1 MATLLAPLFNQRFYD
16 ANNVPLVGGK
26 VFTYV
31 AGTSTKTATFTDGTG
46 LIQNQNPIILDAR
59 GECFMWFTPGQ
70 SYKIVLAPAN
80 DTDPPSAPIRT
91 IDSVIT
97 PASSLQFAKPVLDPM
112 VGDGV
117 TTTFPL
123 SANPGQVNNVFFNLG
138 GVWQTPGLD
147 FTLSGL
153 SIMCASPPP
162 NGVSGYFNY
171 TIALPVGSSDASF
184 INFSTQATYPGG
196 TVGAK
201 LRESVSVLDFIPA
214 SEYAAIKAYTSTLDV
229 TDYFNAALAA
239 SPVVRVPAGGYRTLY
254 PINMSAR
261 RTANGFSG
269 RRLIGEGA
277 DRVQINA
284 YTGVYPCID
293 CTGQSTGEVSGINF
307 RSDNPPVGLS
317 AANCASIGLQ
327 MGRGNIAQQCNQLT
341 LFDLRFNLTSDMTRN
356 AGNGTIGICND
367 AAEHCIGDRLQI
379 YANLPLVSHN
389 VMQFVI
395 ARSASIPI
403 KGTAYEQPYTGAAIS
418 CTIHEWRNTQLIAWD
433 SFRAM
438 WMHQVAGVEFPN
450 LYTSTRRLASLLPA
464 QKESFYITG
473 ASANVMIRCYQE
485 VSGLFGTTYR
495 MDHRYLTLQGSHQ
508 GMNIQVQRGVSDF
521 GFTLP
526 ATPES
531 SVMLLASAY
540 LNDSVIDC
548 NCLTGNYNAS
558 GDNLGFANEAIA
570 ITGVPN
576 AVRNTKFVVDSIYSR
591 GGAGNIFG
599 TIGPY
604 SYNVDSVNFLSGASY
619 LGAQKGS
626 FVPVVIGLT
635 TAGVV
640 TYTFQAGFFSRS
652 GRTVHF
658 VISLGWSAH
667 SGTGGMA
674 ITGLPFTS
682 DVNVFQ
688 AVSVQYDGLTVGAGK
703 QLVAVVPN
711 NQTQVILNQADPAG
725 GVLLGVPTKAAV
737 TGLIVS
743 GTYLIA

>member
-1 MATLLAPLFNQRFYD
+1 MSATLFTSSKYSATDAAGLPLASGLVYTYAAGSLTPQATYTSQSGASPNTNPVVLDSSGRANIWLGPYAYRFIVKS
-16 ANNVPLVGGK
+16 A
-26 VFTYV
+26 
-31 AGTSTKTATFTDGTG
+31 AGVLMPDG
-46 LIQNQNPIILDAR
+46 
-59 GECFMWFTPGQ
+59 
-70 SYKIVLAPAN
+70 
-80 DTDPPSAPIRT
+80 DTDNITNPVA
-91 IDSVIT
+91 SVQLT
-97 PASSLQFAKPVLDPM
+97 QPTTDLM

-117 TTTFPL
+117 TTIYTL
-123 SANPGQVNNVFFNLG
+123 SANPANVNNVLFSLG
-138 GVWQTPGLD
+138 GAIQVPTVD
-147 FTLSGL
+147 YTLSGVV
-153 SIMCASPPP
+153 ITCTAPPP
-162 NGVSGYFNY
+162 VGVVGFFNY
-171 TIALPVGSSDASF
+171 TIALPVGTNDASL
-184 INFSTQATYPGG
+184 INFSTQTTYPAG
-196 TVGAK
+196 TVGSK

-239 SPVVRVPAGGYRTLY
+239 SAVVRVPAGGYRTLY

-277 DRVQINA
+277 DKVQINA

-307 RSDNPPVGLS
+307 RSDNPPVGLT

-341 LFDLRFNLTSDMTRN
+341 MFDLRFNLTSDMTRN

-367 AAEHCIGDRLQI
+367 ASEHCIADRVQI

-395 ARSASIPI
+395 ARSASIAT
-403 KGTAYEQPYTGAAIS
+403 KGVAYEQPYTGAAIS
-418 CTIHEWRNTQLIAWD
+418 CTIHEWRNMQLIAWD

-438 WMHQVAGVEFPN
+438 WLHQVAGVEFPN

-464 QKESFYITG
+464 QKESFYLSG

-485 VSGLFGTTYR
+485 VSGLFGSTYR
-495 MDHRYLTLQGSHQ
+495 MDHRFLTLDGSHQ
-508 GMNIQVQRGVSDF
+508 GLNVQVQRGVSDF
-521 GFTLP
+521 TFTLP

-531 SVMLLASAY
+531 SVMLLNAAY

-548 NCLTGNYNAS
+548 NYLSGNYNAS

-570 ITGVPN
+570 VTGTPN
-576 AVRNTKFVVDSIYSR
+576 SVRNTKFVLDSVFSR
-591 GGAGNIFG
+591 TGAGNIFN
-599 TIGPY
+599 TIGAF
-604 SYNVDSVNFLSGASY
+604 SFNVDSINFLSGASY
-619 LGAQKGS
+619 YGSQKGS
-626 FVPVVIGLT
+626 FVPVAIGLT
-635 TAGVV
+635 TAGAV
-640 TYTFQAGFFSRS
+640 TYTFQAGYFSRS

-658 VISLGWSAH
+658 VASLGWSAH

-674 ITGLPFTS
+674 ITGLPFIS

-688 AVSVQYDGLTVGAGK
+688 AVSVQYDGFTVGAGK
-703 QLVAVVPN
+703 QLVAAIQN
-711 NQTQVILNQADPAG
+711 NQTRVILNQADPAG
-725 GVLLGVPTKAAV
+725 GALLGAQVDTVVAS
-737 TGLIVS
+737 LIVS